1 MLRQPNCVPE
11 RTRFY
16 SSGGYKQG
24 YQMLGNGRDTYIAN
38 NNGGFTISHKVTS
51 VAQPGNIYYPQND
64 VLGTLSKSPVRNG
77 NRYTTVSVP
86 KTSNMCPIKY

>member
-1 MLRQPNCVPE
+1 
-11 RTRFY
+11 
-16 SSGGYKQG
+16 
-24 YQMLGNGRDTYIAN
+24 MLGNGRDTYIAN